1 MNKKIIPIFF
11 ASDDRYAPCL
21 AVAIR
26 SLSEHASPSFT
37 YRVYVLIDQLEE
49 ANKERLSSLQ
59 TKNLTIEFVNVSKK
73 LDAIGGMM
81 HLRDYYT
88 KATYYRFFIPELFPQ
103 YQKGLYLDCDIVVL
117 GDISELYRVELG
129 SNLCAATP
137 EEVMNKV
144 DIFGRYVEVCLGV
157 GREDYFS
164 AGVLL
169 MNLAEMRRCRIEQ
182 TFVDLLG
189 KVKYRVTQDQDYLNV
204 ICRNRVR
211 LLGYEWNQTACPGW
225 GDEGALPEIAHFK
238 INWKPWHYE
247 GVAFEDYFWAYAE
260 QTPFYPILRDM
271 LASYTEEERQRD
283 ARQYVSLEAL
293 AASEIRDKLAADG
306 VQSDDGV
313 HTVPADAP
321 TLSFHVTEEPQPAE
335 ETLCGEGV

>member
-1 MNKKIIPIFF
+1 MKNKRIVPIFF

-26 SLSEHASPSFT
+26 SMSQHMSPNYT
-37 YRVYVLIDQLEE
+37 YRVYVLIDKMSDENREKLT
-49 ANKERLSSLQ
+49 ALQ
-59 TKNLTIEFVNVSKK
+59 TDIMTIEFVNVSGKM
-73 LDAIGGMM
+73 DAIGSKM

-88 KATYYRFFIPELFPQ
+88 KATYYRFFIPDLFPQ

-117 GDISELYRVELG
+117 GDISELYRTELG
-129 SNLCAATP
+129 SDLCAAAP

-144 DIFGRYVEVCLGV
+144 DVFGRYVEVCLGV

-169 MNLAEMRRCRIEQ
+169 MNLAEMRRCHIEQ

-211 LLGYEWNQTACPGW
+211 LLGYEWNRTACPGW
-225 GDEGALPEIAHFK
+225 GDDGPLPEIAHFK
-238 INWKPWHYE
+238 INWKPWHYT
-247 GVAFEDYFWAYAE
+247 GVAFEEYFWAYAE
-260 QTPFYPILRDM
+260 ETPYYETLRGM
-271 LASYTEEERQRD
+271 LNAYTEEERTRD
-283 ARQYVSLEAL
+283 AGQYVSLEAL
-293 AASEIRDKLAADG
+293 AASEIRDKLIANGELD
-306 VQSDDGV
+306 
-313 HTVPADAP
+313 PADEAVR
-321 TLSFHVTEEPQPAE
+321 SVGCEE
-335 ETLCGEGV
+335 ETLCSRGV